1 MTMNSRG
8 KLLWIP
14 RSLLIL
20 VGMFYL
26 FIVQLCLINQHNGL
40 APISLTFLVLVIFLF
55 ISFFLSTISG
65 VVLSLYSIY
74 LFFSAKGFN
83 SFIYYPIIILLL
95 AGILMTYFSIF
106 LKTNTSLKS
115 RELVQA
121 KTSKTTKASK
131 ITGYLMLGMFS
142 CLILFAIMCVTFASN
157 GTARG
162 FSMNPT
168 IHNNALVLINRIAYQ
183 NFNPKRGDII
193 EFNLVQVS
201 DNNLIKRVIGIPGD
215 TIEWKDYHIYLNGKE
230 LIEPH
235 QFDSFTKTYKQTNEF
250 PSVTLKEDEYF
261 VMGDNRMVS
270 YDARHFDPIKREDI
284 LGKVYFI
291 YNPPEE

>member
-1 MTMNSRG
+1 
-8 KLLWIP
+8 
-14 RSLLIL
+14 
-20 VGMFYL
+20 
-26 FIVQLCLINQHNGL
+26 
-40 APISLTFLVLVIFLF
+40 
-55 ISFFLSTISG
+55 
-65 VVLSLYSIY
+65 
-74 LFFSAKGFN
+74 
-83 SFIYYPIIILLL
+83 
-95 AGILMTYFSIF
+95 
-106 LKTNTSLKS
+106 
-115 RELVQA
+115 
-121 KTSKTTKASK
+121 
-131 ITGYLMLGMFS
+131 
-142 CLILFAIMCVTFASN
+142 
-157 GTARG
+157 
-162 FSMNPT
+162 MNPT